1 MKTIGNILF
10 IALSVTALLDFVLS
24 FIYLL
29 NGNSQGPELW
39 MSGMLCLILAI
50 VFNMHMKNRIK

>member
-10 IALSVTALLDFVLS
+10 FALSLIATLFLVLS
-24 FIYLL
+24 LILML
-29 NGNSQGPELW
+29 KGNSQGPELW

-50 VFNMHMKNRIK
+50 VLDMHMKNRTK